1 MDCQQ
6 KGRRIQTNNELSTMA
21 HVFGI
26 SNHSPDQVLS
36 FLARREA
43 IADMSDVAIVPA
55 STKLRV
61 GAKPLRNS
69 LFIIALPDLYS
80 NFTVLNCQIY
90 RDTKIF
96 VFASALKLRAISGIT
111 PLDYMDNPDGSSV
124 SFLSLSGLNYSAF
137 SRALRRPGPDLH
149 RAPVDYLYL
158 LSSGVKTG
166 SLLNPLMTFI
176 YSLPSQAQTTVKEGV
191 ANYIALGTI
200 TASALFSRLGRSL
213 AVPLT
218 PKQVLRL
225 RNILETDLCKVFVS
239 SFTQMRGHW
248 ESKEESFLHQLCKN
262 NSISAYEMRYLR
274 SISSLVARD
283 KKSSRELV
291 NGN

>member
-1 MDCQQ
+1 M
-6 KGRRIQTNNELSTMA
+6 S

-36 FLARREA
+36 FLTRREA

-55 STKLRV
+55 GTKLRA
-61 GAKPLRNS
+61 GTKPLRDT

-80 NFTVLNCQIY
+80 NFTVLNSHIY
-90 RDTKIF
+90 KDARIF

-111 PLDYMDNPDGSSV
+111 ALDYMDNPDVSSV
-124 SFLSLSGLNYSAF
+124 SFLSLAGLNNSAF
-137 SRALRRPGPDLH
+137 SRALQRPGLDLH
-149 RAPVDYLYL
+149 KAPVDYLYL

-166 SLLNPLMTFI
+166 SLLNPMMTFI
-176 YSLPSQAQTTVKEGV
+176 YSLPSQAQTAVKEGV
-191 ANYIALGTI
+191 ANYIVLGTI
-200 TASALFSRLGRSL
+200 TASTLVSRLGRSL
-213 AVPLT
+213 SVPLT

-239 SFTQMRGHW
+239 SFAQMQGHW
-248 ESKEESFLHQLCKN
+248 ESKNESFLHQLCKT

-274 SISSLVARD
+274 SVSSLVVRD

-291 NGN
+291 SNGS